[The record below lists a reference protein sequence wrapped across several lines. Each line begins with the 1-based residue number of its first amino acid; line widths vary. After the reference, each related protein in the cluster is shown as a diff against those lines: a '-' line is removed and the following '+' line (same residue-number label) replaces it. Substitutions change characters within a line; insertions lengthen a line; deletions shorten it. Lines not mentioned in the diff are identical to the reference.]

1 MNDERAGLNPSH
13 LYGYL
18 SKAREKLLDWV
29 RPITFEQYATKEF
42 PFGLKTIRDTLVE
55 IPLAEWTYVQR
66 LRGEHVPPSDERP
79 FARFYKTE
87 FAPLEEAWREQ
98 AEDTRATLHEISNWA
113 RPIEYRPVEDEGRVT
128 IRTTTGGI
136 AAQLLFHE
144 IHHRAQL
151 MAMLRQLGIAAQD
164 LDYSYLMNTWTEVP
178 A

>member
-1 MNDERAGLNPSH
+1 MNNERAGLNPSH
-13 LYGYL
+13 LYDYL

-42 PFGLKTIRDTLVE
+42 PFGVKTIRDTLVE

-66 LRGEHVPPSDERP
+66 LRGENVPPSEERP
-79 FARFYKTE
+79 FARFYKTD

-98 AEDTRATLHEISNWA
+98 AEETRATLREISNWS
-113 RPIEYRPVEDEGRVT
+113 RPIEYSPVEDAGRVK

-144 IHHRAQL
+144 IHHRAQV

-164 LDYSYLMNTWTEVP
+164 LDYSFLMNEWTEVP